1 MRIACNDWSSLSRV
15 LATRVAAHP
24 SRLAALAPHF
34 ASCAYSRKASEHIG
48 IFGANET
55 RDNTYS
61 RSARNN
67 GRMPRKTRKRTAED
81 PTRADKAPKQ
91 IKKKP
96 QVLTVKTDLRSLSIG
111 GVMLVFGQGD
121 FGQLG
126 LGEDITEKTYPGAIS
141 DYQDIV
147 AIAAGAMHNVCLRQT
162 GEVLTFGCNDEGAL
176 GRDTS
181 KEGSETVPDIVEL
194 PGKAIQVTAGD
205 SHTAA
210 LLEDGRV
217 FAWGSFRD
225 THGSM
230 GLTLKG
236 IERLPVEML
245 PEVKVIK
252 IASGNDHL
260 VFLSENGRVYTC
272 GRGEQGQLG
281 RVAARTASRDSRQ
294 GIGLLLTPGIVEFK
308 IRQKLYFNDVWAG
321 HFCTFAK
328 EHKKGDIY
336 VFGLNNFHQI
346 GLKDNEIHFH
356 PQVSKTFNGKVW
368 KHISSGEHHTIA
380 LDDAGQVF
388 VMGRKEYG
396 RLGLGPNCSDA
407 KELTLVPTLSSTK
420 CIDVGAGS
428 RESFAVTESGDLYSW
443 GNGTNGSLGTGDT
456 EDVEEPMLVKGKQ
469 LEGKAVVRVSGG
481 GQHTLAL
488 ATIRPVKEKTVG

>member
-1 MRIACNDWSSLSRV
+1 MRKNRKARIRASQL
-15 LATRVAAHP
+15 
-24 SRLAALAPHF
+24 LAPTEQGT
-34 ASCAYSRKASEHIG
+34 AHI
-48 IFGANET
+48 
-55 RDNTYS
+55 RD
-61 RSARNN
+61 
-67 GRMPRKTRKRTAED
+67 PRKIIAEIMPPRRALKRTAVD
-81 PTRADKAPKQ
+81 PTKADKPPKQ
-91 IKKKP
+91 IKQKQEIGVKP
-96 QVLTVKTDLRSLSIG
+96 NLRSLSTN

-126 LGEDITEKTYPGAIS
+126 LGEDVTEKMRPAAIS
-141 DYQDIV
+141 EYQDVI
-147 AIAAGAMHNVCLRQT
+147 AIAAGAMHNVCLRKI
-162 GEVLTFGCNDEGAL
+162 GEVMTFGCNDEGAL
-176 GRDTS
+176 GRDTT
-181 KEGSETVPDIVEL
+181 KEGSETVPGTVEL

-217 FAWGSFRD
+217 FAWGTFRD

-230 GLTLKG
+230 GLTVKG
-236 IERLPVEML
+236 NERFPIEILPN
-245 PEVKVIK
+245 VKVVK

-260 VFLSENGRVYTC
+260 VLLSENGRIYTC

-281 RVAARTASRDSRQ
+281 RVAARTASRNSRQ

-308 IRQKLYFNDVWAG
+308 ISKKLQFDDIWAG

-328 EHKKGDIY
+328 ENQKGDIY

-346 GLKDNEIHFH
+346 GLKNSDINFH
-356 PQVSKTFNGKVW
+356 PQISKTFNGKVW
-368 KHISSGEHHTIA
+368 RHISSGEHHTIA

-396 RLGLGPNCSDA
+396 RLGLGPNCADA
-407 KELTLVPTLSSTK
+407 EELTLVPTLSSAK

-428 RESFAVTESGDLYSW
+428 RESFAVTESGELYSW
-443 GNGTNGSLGTGDT
+443 GMGTNGNLGTGDVK
-456 EDVEEPMLVKGKQ
+456 DVDEPVLVKGKQ
-469 LEGKAVVRVSGG
+469 LEGKTVVRVSGG

-488 ATIRPVKEKTVG
+488 ATTRPVKDKTAG